1 MKRLFALILLIL
13 PLIVIARPAKEVT
26 SRSVS
31 QVLGEIFQEHA
42 TYKTFN
48 EELARRALTLFIEQI
63 DPSKTYLLEPE
74 IKAYL
79 SPDEALL
86 TKVVKEQ
93 SDETFATFRKVHEIA
108 KAAINRR
115 SKLEEQVKN
124 APLLKGIDAK
134 TLHKAP
140 FAKTEKELLER
151 LIKVRSL
158 QFEAAEE
165 FEEDILKNFDE
176 RLIRWRKHWE
186 DQILGSSQQD
196 SDAFLYTYVTK
207 AIASALDSQT
217 LFFTPREARAFI
229 ASMQQKL
236 FGIGVQLRD
245 NLNGLVVTE
254 IIKGGP
260 SERSK
265 QLRVGDR
272 IIAVDKAP
280 IVGMHII
287 DSVELIRG
295 KKGRPVDL
303 TVVRVADESLDGK
316 LNREAEIAN
325 HKNNKEISKID
336 KSLHETLNITI
347 VRDEIVFEEQRM
359 QVTSIP
365 FGKGHI
371 AHLKLYSFYADD
383 KGSSAE
389 DLKAAIEKMAKKKP
403 LEGVI
408 LDLRGNMGGLLV
420 PAVHV
425 CGLFMDRGIVV
436 SLKDNKGDVQHLR
449 HLGMR
454 AYSGPLVVLVDPLS
468 ASCSEIVAGTLQEY
482 GCAIVVG
489 GKTFGKGT
497 FQRTK
502 LDMNAGSERC
512 VRNLN
517 EYKVTCGTYHTISGR
532 TPQLEGVASDIE
544 VLGPLSALEIG
555 ENLAKYPLKN
565 ESIAS
570 SFEDTMSDLSLM
582 ERPRLRNLY
591 RAGVQ
596 KKIKDYTQYLTLL
609 RENSK
614 KRLKKQKNYQ
624 VFLKRLEKEKEK
636 EPAKREPLNENDF
649 QLDEAVHV
657 IKDLIYLI
665 HAA

>member
-1 MKRLFALILLIL
+1 MKRLLTLILLIL
-13 PLIVIARPAKEVT
+13 PLIVIARPAKEMT
-26 SRSVS
+26 SRGVS

-42 TYKTFN
+42 TYKAFN
-48 EELARRALTLFIEQI
+48 EELARRALTLFIEHI

-79 SPDEALL
+79 SPNQALL
-86 TKVVKEQ
+86 KKVVKEQ
-93 SDETFATFRKVHEIA
+93 SDETFSTFRKVHEIA

-115 SKLEEQVKN
+115 SKLEEQVKS

-134 TLHKAP
+134 NLHKAP

-158 QFEAAEE
+158 QFEAAED
-165 FEEDILKNFDE
+165 FEEDIAKNFDE
-176 RLIRWRKHWE
+176 RLTRWRTHWE

-207 AIASALDSQT
+207 AVASALDSQT

-265 QLRVGDR
+265 QLRIGDR
-272 IIAVDKAP
+272 IIAVDKVP

-295 KKGRPVDL
+295 KKGRPVEL
-303 TVVRVADESLDGK
+303 TVVRADDKSNAKARVADHE
-316 LNREAEIAN
+316 
-325 HKNNKEISKID
+325 NNKEISNID
-336 KSLHETLNITI
+336 KNLHKTLNITI

-389 DLKAAIEKMAKKKP
+389 DLKVAIEKMAKKKP

-425 CGLFMDRGIVV
+425 CGLFMDRGVVV

-517 EYKVTCGTYHTISGR
+517 EYKVTCGTYHTVSGR

-565 ESIAS
+565 ESIS
-570 SFEDTMSDLSLM
+570 SNFEDTMSDLSLM
-582 ERPRLRNLY
+582 ERPRLRSLY

-609 RENSK
+609 KENSK
-614 KRLKKQKNYQ
+614 KRLKNQKNYQ
-624 VFLKRLEKEKEK
+624 AFLKRLAKEKEK

-657 IKDLIYLI
+657 IKDLIYLM